1 MFEKGINKATSKNF
15 SLGRL
20 RSLVRV
26 KRAGYIRKAA
36 NYNDSIA
43 SMISDDITN
52 LEMFFGKVSLRSK
65 DGRLVGLSDDGLELA
80 NIAETFLTSMQNFQD
95 RIDGVE
101 PNIVIGA
108 GETFLT
114 NVLLPKF
121 DKLKDSSSGN
131 RIRLSN
137 MRSSDLPD
145 ALDRGEVDLI
155 IVSEKRLNKKHIK
168 RVLGKVEYKLYAP
181 AHRWDLSKYSK
192 SRLDMISELPFAT
205 LSGHGERKTFVENL
219 MAEKGK
225 TPTNELECSSSV
237 EVLEAVRSGC
247 FCAILPTFLGQ
258 SLSQKDFMRFQ
269 IDALKEMHGK
279 LCIAWRKETINFKH
293 EIEQVALSIQK
304 IVKEKLTTKG

>member
-20 RSLVRV
+20 RSLVHV

-36 NYNDSIA
+36 NYNDV
-43 SMISDDITN
+43 ISAKISGDITE
-52 LEMFFGKVSLRSK
+52 LEKFFGKVTLRSK
-65 DGRLVGLSDDGLELA
+65 NGRLVGLSEDGLELA
-80 NIAETFLTSMQNFQD
+80 NIAEPFLTSMQSFQD

-108 GETFLT
+108 GETFLS

-121 DKLKDSSSGN
+121 SKLKNSSSGN
-131 RIRLSN
+131 RIKLSN

-155 IVSEKRLNKKHIK
+155 IVSERRLNKKHIK
-168 RVLGKVEYKLYAP
+168 RVLGKVEYRLYVP
-181 AHRWDLSKYSK
+181 ANSWDLTKFSR

-219 MAEKGK
+219 MAKKGK
-225 TPTNELECSSSV
+225 TPTNELECSSNI

-247 FCAILPTFLGQ
+247 FVRFYPLFLDKVLIKKILC
-258 SLSQKDFMRFQ
+258 DF
-269 IDALKEMHGK
+269 K
-279 LCIAWRKETINFKH
+279 
-293 EIEQVALSIQK
+293 
-304 IVKEKLTTKG
+304 